1 MAASPKPTS
10 KFGFWTPWVV
20 VAAVAVL
27 AGLLLPQLLPGE
39 TVLEKNQSKT
49 ETKTKSTGEYTAPA
63 LPEMPNPQAM
73 LGRLFLGTIFV
84 LGLAVV
90 SLWGVRRW
98 MQFNGPANNTPRE
111 MRLIETLQLGNRCS
125 MHLVKLGK
133 REVLIAVDG
142 AGIKTVVPLA
152 ASFEDALADESG
164 VRGQESGVRDQ
175 ESGVRDQESGHAE
188 VTPDP

>member
-1 MAASPKPTS
+1 MASTEILPKSS
-10 KFGFWTPWVV
+10 KFGFWTPWAA

-39 TVLEKNQSKT
+39 TVVDKNQNKT
-49 ETKTKSTGEYTAPA
+49 EAKAKSTSEYTAPA
-63 LPEMPNPQAM
+63 LPEMPSPQAM
-73 LGRLFLGTIFV
+73 LCRLFLGTIFV

-98 MQFNGPANNTPRE
+98 MQFNAPANSAPRE

-125 MHLVKLGK
+125 MHLVKMGK
-133 REVLIAVDG
+133 REILIGVDG

-152 ASFEDALADESG
+152 ASFEDALAEESG
-164 VRGQESGVRDQ
+164 AGNPSSATKGSEDGT
-175 ESGVRDQESGHAE
+175 G
-188 VTPDP
+188 PDR

>member
-1 MAASPKPTS
+1 MAASTEILPKTS
-10 KFGFWTPWVV
+10 KFGFWTPWMA

-39 TVLEKNQSKT
+39 TVLEKSQSKT
-49 ETKTKSTGEYTAPA
+49 EAKAKSTSEYTALA
-63 LPEMPNPQAM
+63 LPEMPSPQAM
-73 LGRLFLGTIFV
+73 LSRLFLGTVFV

-98 MQFNGPANNTPRE
+98 MQFNGPANAAPRE

-125 MHLVKLGK
+125 MHLVKMGK
-133 REVLIAVDG
+133 REVLIGVDG

-152 ASFEDALADESG
+152 ASFEDALAEESG
-164 VRGQESGVRDQ
+164 AGNPSPPTKESGD
-175 ESGVRDQESGHAE
+175 GTG
-188 VTPDP
+188 PDR